1 MTLQNKFIKDY
12 RKLFCLL
19 KDGTTF
25 TAIDTETTGLSSQT
39 DRIIEIG
46 AVKFNKDGL
55 ISEFSKLINPERPI
69 PFSSTQIHHI
79 TNKMVQN
86 EQPIKNVL
94 PDFLDFLGDSILIGH
109 NVNFDLRFLNAELTR
124 NGFPEIENSLID
136 TLRLCRWTF
145 PELEKYNQV
154 FMAEKFNLQIKN
166 AHRAFDDAFICGQI
180 FLNCI
185 KSSAQLQ
192 KI

>member
-79 TNKMVQN
+79 TDKMVQN
-86 EQPIKNVL
+86 EQPIKNIF
-94 PDFLDFLGDSILIGH
+94 PDFLDFLGDSVLIGH
-109 NVNFDLRFLNAELTR
+109 NVNFDLRFLNAELER
-124 NGFPEIENSLID
+124 NGFSEIENSVID

-145 PELEKYNQV
+145 PNLEKYNQV